1 MSRYV
6 SLRLR
11 KLPAVHWHPESVL
24 SLDPEQR
31 VIVRTAHGIESAVVL
46 RMLPE
51 GRSVVIEGEP
61 FVKEIMRVM
70 EPADR
75 VAARELTKL
84 EIDSFGKA
92 RRIILDHKLPMR
104 LLKAEYLFDQSRLIL
119 YYKSETKVD
128 FRDLLKSLAG
138 QFRTRIELRQI
149 GVRDETRLLGGIG
162 CCGKMVCCAQFM
174 QTFHPVSTKMAK
186 DQNLS
191 LNPTKLSGIC
201 CRLLCCLAH
210 EYEYYASFHGKF
222 PKLGAE
228 ILIGTEK
235 ARVTDINY
243 ITQKLLVSYFDR
255 RKNSYSLDC
264 IKGRKEAATGRNL
277 WWVQEPGTPEP
288 DLSLLTVVPPNPKP
302 VERSFD
308 KAKEGTPAGEKS
320 KDGERGSDRR
330 PNRRDGPR
338 PKQQEGVP
346 TPESAVPP
354 AILDILQEEPEP
366 PEEIPGEEP

>member
-1 MSRYV
+1 MLSEG
-6 SLRLR
+6 
-11 KLPAVHWHPESVL
+11 ESV
-24 SLDPEQR
+24 
-31 VIVRTAHGIESAVVL
+31 A
-46 RMLPE
+46 
-51 GRSVVIEGEP
+51 IEGEP
-61 FVKEIMRVM
+61 FIKEILRIM
-70 EPADR
+70 EPADLET
-75 VAARELTKL
+75 AREISKC
-84 EIDSFGKA
+84 EAEAFGKA
-92 RRIILDHKLPMR
+92 RRIIVDHKLPMR

-191 LNPTKLSGIC
+191 LNPSKLSGIC

-228 ILIGTEK
+228 ILIGNEK
-235 ARVTDINY
+235 ARVSDINY

-255 RKNSYSLDC
+255 RKNAYSLDH
-264 IKGRKEAATGRNL
+264 IKGRKDPSTGRNL
-277 WWVQEPGTPEP
+277 WWVQEPGVPEP
-288 DLSLLTVVPPNPKP
+288 DLTLLTIIPTSIKP
-302 VERSFD
+302 EG
-308 KAKEGTPAGEKS
+308 KTLEKTKEGDTTRKPSPAG
-320 KDGERGSDRR
+320 KDTQFDHERGTRSSDPSGEIRA
-330 PNRRDGPR
+330 
-338 PKQQEGVP
+338 
-346 TPESAVPP
+346 ESSPSTVLSTDYTSTGTATGEVPP
-354 AILDILQEEPEP
+354 AEDL
-366 PEEIPGEEP
+366 PGEES